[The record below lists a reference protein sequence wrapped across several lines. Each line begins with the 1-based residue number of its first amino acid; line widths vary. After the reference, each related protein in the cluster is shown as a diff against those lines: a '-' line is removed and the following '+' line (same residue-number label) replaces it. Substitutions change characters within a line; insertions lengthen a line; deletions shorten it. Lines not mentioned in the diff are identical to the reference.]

1 MRSKSYITPR
11 PSELIKST
19 SATNIPKFVGCFSSN
34 SSAANTP
41 LRYLAKIACHTL
53 LKDNSLLTALFSF
66 LNLCSVMDRE
76 SNRKRSMIPRYM
88 GTAASIEALTELR
101 PVPDDREEELV
112 ALESPSDTTSVRYF
126 GLIPNFLSF
135 FQSFFFTFVD

>member
-1 MRSKSYITPR
+1 
-11 PSELIKST
+11 
-19 SATNIPKFVGCFSSN
+19 
-34 SSAANTP
+34 
-41 LRYLAKIACHTL
+41 
-53 LKDNSLLTALFSF
+53 
-66 LNLCSVMDRE
+66 MDRE

-126 GLIPNFLSF
+126 GLVPN
-135 FQSFFFTFVD
+135 V